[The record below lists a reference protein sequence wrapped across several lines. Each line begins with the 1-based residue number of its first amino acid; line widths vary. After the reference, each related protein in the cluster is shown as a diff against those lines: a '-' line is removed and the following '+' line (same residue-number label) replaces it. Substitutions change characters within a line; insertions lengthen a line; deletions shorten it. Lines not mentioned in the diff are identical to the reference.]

1 MSFKVML
8 QPGPGEFMARQ
19 RKRRQ
24 ERKDKRA
31 KARQNTSG
39 RKGGPQPSQNKI
51 ERWRQHPVVG
61 GLIPLSSAGKYACPP
76 LVVAGRAAVGNTL
89 FAHISSLLSGF

>member
-1 MSFKVML
+1 MV
-8 QPGPGEFMARQ
+8 QPGPGNFVARR

-31 KARQNTSG
+31 ESRQNNTG
-39 RKGGPQPSQNKI
+39 RKGGPQPSQSKI
-51 ERWRQHPVVG
+51 ERWRQHPIVG

-76 LVVAGRAAVGNTL
+76 LIVAGRATV
-89 FAHISSLLSGF
+89 SSLFSEFSFF